1 MLHAAGGGKVF
12 SEWSRC
18 PALGDRASLLFGTS
32 ADVLDLSAAVGD
44 DPPEAAE
51 AVRALDDLRD
61 GHGNRIPRPPYT
73 GRLLCGVG
81 VRLFLG

>member
-1 MLHAAGGGKVF
+1 MPPAAAECSVNSHAVLP
-12 SEWSRC
+12 W
-18 PALGDRASLLFGTS
+18 GDRASLLFGTA

-61 GHGNRIPRPPYT
+61 GHGALPRPPYT
-73 GRLLCGVG
+73 DRLL
-81 VRLFLG
+81 L